1 MLSIYVLTYNHEKY
15 IAKALDS
22 ILMQKTKYSY
32 EILVGEDCSTDGTR
46 KVLETYEKK
55 YPGKFQMFYREKNMY
70 GQIPSNASDLRSRCK
85 GKYVIAL
92 EGDDYWLDEYKLEKQ
107 IKFLEEHPEYIGV
120 AHNCTVV
127 DENSEEWDRKYP
139 ECKDEEYT
147 IKHYVSEIMPGQLAT
162 LMYRNII
169 KDDSVDTSLF
179 EKGLTPGDRLTYFAL
194 VLNGKVKCVQE
205 IMSAYR
211 LVRPGGSSFTRNYR
225 YDFVVTE
232 KFNWG
237 LVEYSRKINSKEG
250 IKYSELLY
258 FKNLMNG
265 IAYKQC
271 GFRDVLKHMKNI
283 EHKITTV
290 FLYTTYWFRKNI
302 LHQTLW
308 V

>member
-1 MLSIYVLTYNHEKY
+1 MLSIYVLTYNHEKH

-22 ILMQKTKYSY
+22 ILMQKTQYSY

-120 AHNCTVV
+120 AHNCVVV
-127 DENSEEWDRKYP
+127 DENSKEKEEDYP
-139 ECKDEEYT
+139 ECKDKEYT
-147 IKHYVSEIMPGQLAT
+147 IKHYVSEIMPGQLTT

-169 KDDSVDTSLF
+169 KDENVDTSLL
-179 EKGLTPGDRLTYFAL
+179 EKGLGLGDRLTYFAL
-194 VLNGKVKCVQE
+194 ILNGKIRCIQE
-205 IMSAYR
+205 SMSAYR
-211 LVRPGGSSFTRNYR
+211 FVYKSGSSFTANYKF
-225 YDFVVTE
+225 DFIKTE
-232 KFNWG
+232 KIN
-237 LVEYSRKINSKEG
+237 LNMIEYAEKINSPEG
-250 IKYSELLY
+250 IKYAELLY
-258 FKNLMNG
+258 FRNLMNG
-265 IAYKQC
+265 VSSKQC
-271 GFRDVLKHMKNI
+271 NLRQIFGYMKNI
-283 EHKITTV
+283 KHKINTV
-290 FLYTTYWFRKNI
+290 LLYIMYWFKNHI
-302 LHQTLW
+302 LHQKLW